1 MELKQVGKKTYYIE
15 HDTNIGVF
23 KTGENSVCLIDTG
36 SAGDGEKIDEII
48 SGMGWSIDYIINT
61 HTHID
66 HLGGNA
72 YLMNKY
78 GMPAYC
84 TDVDMAFA
92 NYEDLESSY
101 MYGGKPPARFQ
112 KAFCHPG
119 KIGFRPIENVELE
132 GISWT
137 VLAGHTFGM
146 IGIKTEDDI
155 WFTGDAY
162 LSREYM
168 AKHRFGYLCDVEG
181 YLDTLR
187 KLRDFEGEL
196 FIPAHGE
203 PEKDL
208 TEITRLNEDNVK
220 SIIADL
226 TELCTEYTPLYKVFQ
241 GMYQALGMRSNVIN
255 HSLLSS
261 TIKCYLTYLEKME
274 MMEYRFHDYV
284 IVWKTV
290 KRET

>member
-1 MELKQVGKKTYYIE
+1 MELKQVGEKTYYIE

-78 GMPAYC
+78 GIPAYA
-84 TDVDMAFA
+84 TDVDVAFA

-101 MYGGKPPARFQ
+101 MYGGKPPAKFQ
-112 KAFCHPG
+112 KVFRHPG
-119 KIGFRPIENVELE
+119 KIGFRAIEDAKFE

-137 VLAGHTFGM
+137 LLPGHTFGM
-146 IGIKTEDDI
+146 IGVKTEDDI

-162 LSREYM
+162 LNRDYM

-187 KLRDFEGEL
+187 NLRGFDGKL

-203 PEKDL
+203 AEKDI
-208 TEITRLNEDNVK
+208 TEITQLNEANVK
-220 SIIADL
+220 SIINDL
-226 TELCTEYTPLYKVFQ
+226 TAICTEYTPLYRIFQ
-241 GMYQALGMRSNVIN
+241 KMYEALGMRSNIVN

-261 TIKCYLTYLEKME
+261 TIKCYLTYLEKTE
-274 MMEYRFHDYV
+274 KMEYRFNEH
-284 IVWKTV
+284 IMEWKVTY
-290 KRET
+290 